1 MDVSRLT
8 EKPAGRQPIETTL
21 IDVTRIDEVLAGLSV
36 KLRRKAVFIGF
47 AR

>member
-1 MDVSRLT
+1 MSRLT

-21 IDVTRIDEVLAGLSV
+21 IDVTRIDEVLAGL
-36 KLRRKAVFIGF
+36 KRQIEKKAVFIGF